1 MRPEEALVAGWGWVG
16 KCVWKERS
24 KEVVPVIEARKGTR
38 LVKGPGGKSRWDLRA
53 EAASPDILTLPLNMW
68 K

>member
-1 MRPEEALVAGWGWVG
+1 MRPEEALGVGWGWVG

-24 KEVVPVIEARKGTR
+24 KEVVPVIEAKMGTR
-38 LVKGPGGKSRWDLRA
+38 LVKGPGGESRWDLGTGV
-53 EAASPDILTLPLNMW
+53 ASPDILMLPLNLW